1 MADRFTNRPGFLA
14 VTVGGLLMTGQL
26 VTAPPAQGCP
36 AGQVEDTVTRM
47 CWSQSGQGDT
57 YGGAGGGPC
66 LPGRLGNCVGTLQ
79 NASAAPAAQNPAVPC
94 GFGPESGYPCG
105 YWPAPPDWRP

>member
-1 MADRFTNRPGFLA
+1 MANKVTVRPGLVA
-14 VTVGGLLMTGQL
+14 VTVGGLLMSAQL

-36 AGQVEDTVTRM
+36 AGQVEDPFTRM

-57 YGGAGGGPC
+57 DGGSGGPC

-79 NASAAPAAQNPAVPC
+79 KASPTPATQNPAVPC
-94 GFGPESGYPCG
+94 GFGPDSGYPCG

>member
-1 MADRFTNRPGFLA
+1 MATRFTTRPRLLA
-14 VTVGGLLMTGQL
+14 VTVGGLMVSAQL

-36 AGQVEDTVTRM
+36 PGQVEDTVTRM

-57 YGGAGGGPC
+57 DGGAGGPC

-79 NASAAPAAQNPAVPC
+79 NASSGPAAGNPAVPC
-94 GFGPESGYPCG
+94 GFGPDSGYPCG